1 MCWRTRTAGL
11 RAEGVHGEGGA
22 GRTSG
27 RVQLSSGFN
36 LQAGRSPWRTV
47 TESVMESGLYI
58 ENHSGDLGQSYNGG
72 GSTRGGGRDGE
83 EGEVGWTGW
92 AA

>member
-1 MCWRTRTAGL
+1 
-11 RAEGVHGEGGA
+11 
-22 GRTSG
+22 
-27 RVQLSSGFN
+27 
-36 LQAGRSPWRTV
+36 
-47 TESVMESGLYI
+47 MESGLYI
-58 ENHSGDLGQSYNGG
+58 ENHSGDLGQSYNRG